1 MNLKLTTCLVTILLF
16 VSCTNNLDV
25 DVVKT
30 TSTAESDISVLSET
44 ENPFV
49 SEAQALFVA
58 KKFQNLPQTR
68 NQEDERAD
76 VQTIF
81 DENNTPLMYIINYPD
96 QKFIIIGATR
106 NYYPI
111 LAYSDKNNLSIN
123 QESGLLEW
131 LKETKYAIKESE
143 SYDEDLTSRM
153 RFLWNFYEKPQV
165 KEVAQTRGS
174 AEENRVMR
182 ARMSELMQLYPG
194 YYCRPL
200 SQCSSSDFPLY
211 GTDIYEKL
219 CRLASQFNTPLEYT
233 ICAIKDN
240 SHFDGVDPLTQT
252 EWHQG
257 YPFNAPYNN
266 NPIGCVTVA
275 IAQIMKFHQFPNQY
289 NWNSMPPSNYQATS
303 ETHRLIS
310 DILSATGIDPNQD
323 SEATIDDA
331 QNAFN
336 SFQYSVSKKNH
347 NNGDVENE
355 LRLKRHPVYMRGSD
369 KNSGKGH
376 AWVCDGVRTYKS
388 EVSYFIECRE
398 GGPGNYYY
406 RSIDGPSPESP
417 ATIEYTGGTDFHM
430 NWGWGGTGSG
440 NGWFR
445 TNDVSVGDYDLS
457 IARKNLYVSPK

>member
-1 MNLKLTTCLVTILLF
+1 MKFRYTTYLTVILLF
-16 VSCTNNLDV
+16 ASCTNNLDV
-25 DVVKT
+25 DVVKPVGI
-30 TSTAESDISVLSET
+30 AKNDISVLSET
-44 ENPFV
+44 EYTVV
-49 SEAQALFVA
+49 SKTQALSVA
-58 KKFQNLPQTR
+58 GKFQNLPKTR
-68 NQEDERAD
+68 SEGEKDAD

-96 QKFIIIGATR
+96 QRFVIVGATR

-123 QESGLLEW
+123 QESGLAEW
-131 LKETKYAIKESE
+131 LEETKYIIKESGN
-143 SYDEDLTSRM
+143 YDDDQTSRM
-153 RFLWNFYEKPQV
+153 KFLWNFYEEPQAT
-165 KEVAQTRGS
+165 KTIETRGS
-174 AEENRVMR
+174 AEENQVMR

-200 SQCSSSDFPLY
+200 SQCSASDFPLY
-211 GTDIYEKL
+211 GNEIYDNL
-219 CRLASQFNTPLEYT
+219 CRLANQFNTPLEYT

-240 SHFDGVDPLTQT
+240 SHFNSVGPLTQT

-257 YPFNAPYNN
+257 YPFNFPYNG

-275 IAQIMKFHQFPNQY
+275 IAQIMKFHQFPPLY
-289 NWNSMPPSNYQATS
+289 NWNNMPTTNNQATS

-323 SEATIDDA
+323 SGATIDNA
-331 QNAFN
+331 QNAFK

-347 NNGDVENE
+347 NAGDVENE

-369 KNSGKGH
+369 KNSDKGH
-376 AWVCDGVRTYKS
+376 AWICDGVRTYKS
-388 EVSYFIECRE
+388 EVFYFIECRE
-398 GGPGNYYY
+398 GGPGNYHY

-430 NWGWGGTGSG
+430 NWGWGGPESG

-457 IARKNLYVSPK
+457 ITRKNLYVSPK